1 MMIRTSLVKK
11 MIEFTLDEVMAI
23 DGTFRNDPHSVHH
36 PRKRQA
42 VKKHVIK
49 RLYEHFGFKAEAR
62 N

>member
-1 MMIRTSLVKK
+1 